1 MRFRPYLTVFLCWAV
16 AGIHAASRPQVG
28 DCWPDGTPI
37 SSWFTDTSRVD
48 VSTLGTRY
56 VLTECGVAADST
68 LLQTAAI
75 QAVIDRASASGG
87 GVIVVP
93 RGTFLSGALFFKQG
107 THLHIEAGGKLKGI
121 DAIKHYPLLKTRIE
135 GQTRDYFAALV
146 NADSVDHFTISGP
159 GTIDG
164 NGLRFWEEFWIRRRF
179 NPECTNLEALRPRL
193 VYLSHC
199 NDVQVQDVHLIN
211 SGFWTNHLYRCRRV
225 KYIGC
230 TIYAP
235 HEPAESK
242 APSSDA
248 LDIDVCTDVLVHGCR
263 ISVNDDA
270 VVIKGGKGTWADR
283 QPENGPTE
291 NVIVQQCHYGFVHG
305 CLTLGSESL
314 HDRNIILR
322 DCHVENASRVLW
334 LKMRPDTP
342 QHYEQLRVERITGS
356 CGSFLFVRPWTQ
368 FFQPSERA
376 DMPLSE
382 CHDITIRDI
391 QMRCRRFLDVGTSD
405 KYRLHHFT
413 FEDIDVEDERG
424 EFNTDVIEAAQV
436 RGVNVHKPQTASTA
450 KAGTRWWWMGSA
462 VDEENLRWSLEQYAA
477 KGIGTVEITPIYGV
491 QGNEERNVSFL
502 SQRWMDLLR
511 YCIEEG
517 NRLGVQ
523 VDMSCGTGWP
533 FGGPEVSQEEAAC
546 KLVVVDTVVNKKVA
560 ARLQLE
566 APPAERATAR
576 RILQRVFP
584 TADRSRRR
592 VIALFESRTRQRVK
606 RAAPGGEGWVI
617 DHFDSTA
624 VAHYLQRID
633 AAFAETG
640 TPWPAT
646 FFNDSYEV
654 YGADWT
660 PSLLEEFARRR
671 GYRLEDRLP
680 AFLDGDADVVSDY
693 RETLGELLLQNF
705 TEQWT
710 RWAHSHGVKVRNQAH
725 GSPANLIDVYAAVD
739 IPEIEGFGLTDFG
752 IKGLRKD
759 AGMTRKNDSDFSMLK
774 YASSAAHITGKPLTS
789 AETFTWLTEHFR
801 TSLSQ
806 MKPDLDLMFCAGV
819 NRMLFHGTC
828 FSPKDE
834 AWPGWQFYA
843 SVDMSPT
850 NSIWR
855 DAGYLMQY
863 IERCQQFLQWGQ
875 PDNDFLVYLPVRD
888 MWHQNTGQRLMQFDI
903 HSMATKA
910 ADFIRAILYIDSLGY
925 DSDYISERYLLTT
938 TFDGERL
945 RTAAGTPYRA
955 LIIPGNCLLSES
967 VKQHLQALEAQGAR
981 VIRDLSAA
989 ALQEAAR
996 PEAMKTELGLK
1007 MIRRVSPSGLSPSSR
1022 LPGSA
1027 SFPSGLASSPS
1038 GSASFP
1044 LGSVSFPSG
1053 KPTGT
1058 NYHYFIANLSPH
1070 DVDATVPLA
1079 VPFSS
1084 AIWINPMADAQ
1095 PQVAEVQDGRLRV
1108 RLRSGESRLLVTS
1121 PDSLFSR
1128 RWCSPDASFS
1138 QRCCSPDSLLSRR
1151 LCSPDSLL
1159 SSRLCSPDSLFSRRW
1174 CSPDSLFSRRWCPSV
1189 SPTGSP
1195 LPSDTLPLSRGWH
1208 LSFLDSTPTVVQT
1221 FDIDTLRT
1229 WEGLNAQTAELM
1241 GTGVYECTF
1250 TIIVDELT
1258 SKHVDKLADEISN
1271 SSTARINNLSTNT
1284 QLDLGDVR
1292 ESARVYINGTDIGC
1306 AWAVPYILDIPQGV
1320 LRTGDNHL
1328 RIEITNLPANRIAAL
1343 DRQGVPWR
1351 KFEDINVVDVNYRRT
1366 TYAAWAPVP
1375 SGLKGPVCLIS
1386 SPTLK
1391 KDNP

>member
-1 MRFRPYLTVFLCWAV
+1 MKFKLFFLAFLCSLV
-16 AGIHAASRPQVG
+16 GRAAE
-28 DCWPDGTPI
+28 CWPDGTPI
-37 SSWFTDTSRVD
+37 SNWFADTSRID
-48 VSTLGTRY
+48 ISTLGTRY
-56 VLTECGVAADST
+56 VLTDYGVTLDST
-68 LLQTAAI
+68 LIQTAAI
-75 QAVIDRASASGG
+75 QAVIDRASSAGG

-93 RGTFLSGALFFKQG
+93 RGTFLSGALFFKKG
-107 THLHIEAGGKLKGI
+107 THLHVEAGGKLKGI
-121 DAIKHYPLLKTRIE
+121 DDIRHYPLVKTRIE
-135 GQTRDYFAALV
+135 GQTLNYFAALV
-146 NADSVDHFTISGP
+146 NADSVDHYTISGS

-164 NGLRFWEEFWIRRRF
+164 NGRRFWEEFWIRRRF
-179 NPECTNLEALRPRL
+179 NPQCTNLEALRPRL
-193 VYLSHC
+193 VYISNS
-199 NDVQVQDVHLIN
+199 NDVQVQDVHLVN
-211 SGFWTNHLYRCRRV
+211 SGFWTNHLYRCHRV

-235 HEPAESK
+235 HEPADSK

-248 LDIDVCTDVLVHGCR
+248 LDIDVCSDVLVHDCH

-270 VVIKGGKGTWADR
+270 VVIKGGKGTWADQ

-291 NVIVQQCHYGFVHG
+291 RVIIQHCHYGFVHG

-314 HDRNIILR
+314 HDSNIILR
-322 DCHVENASRVLW
+322 DCQVDDASRVLW

-382 CHDITIRDI
+382 CNDITIKDI
-391 QMRCRRFLDVGTSD
+391 RMQCRRFLDIGASD
-405 KYRLHHFT
+405 KYRLRRFY

-424 EFNTDVIEAAQV
+424 VFDTQAIEDAQV
-436 RGVNVHKPQTASTA
+436 RDVNIRKRQATSTA

-462 VDEENLRWSLEQYAA
+462 VDEANLRWSLEQYAA

-491 QGNEERNVSFL
+491 KGNEENNVPFL

-517 NRLGVQ
+517 SRLGVQ

-533 FGGPEVSQEEAAC
+533 FGGPEVPLDEAAC
-546 KLVVVDTVVNKKVA
+546 KLVVVDTVVGKKEV
-560 ARLQLE
+560 ARLRLE
-566 APPAERATAR
+566 PPKAEKAFAKL
-576 RILQRVFP
+576 ILQRDYP
-584 TADRSRRR
+584 TSDARRRR

-624 VAHYLQRID
+624 VAHYLQRIA
-633 AAFAETG
+633 AAFAETS

-660 PSLLEEFARRR
+660 PTLLAEFARRR

-680 AFLDGDADVVSDY
+680 AFIDGDADVISDY
-693 RETLGELLLQNF
+693 RETLSELLLQNF
-705 TEQWT
+705 TLQWT
-710 RWAHSHGVKVRNQAH
+710 RWAHSHGAKVRNQAH

-739 IPEIEGFGLTDFG
+739 IPEIEGFGLTDFD

-759 AGMTRKNDSDFSMLK
+759 AGMTRRNDADFSMLK

-834 AWPGWQFYA
+834 VWPGWQFYA

-855 DAGYLMQY
+855 DAQYLMRY

-888 MWHQNTGQRLMQFDI
+888 MWHQNTRQRLMQFDI
-903 HSMATKA
+903 HSMANKA
-910 ADFIRAILYIDSLGY
+910 ADFIRAILYIDSLGF

-938 TFDGERL
+938 TFDGQSL

-955 LIIPGNCLLSES
+955 IIIPGDCQLSAS
-967 VKQHLQALEAQGAR
+967 LIQHLDNLEAQGASI
-981 VIRDLSAA
+981 IRHLSAK
-989 ALQEAAR
+989 ALNQAAR

-1007 MIRRVSPSGLSPSSR
+1007 LIRRCSPSVSTKGSS
-1022 LPGSA
+1022 
-1027 SFPSGLASSPS
+1027 
-1038 GSASFP
+1038 
-1044 LGSVSFPSG
+1044 
-1053 KPTGT
+1053 TI
-1058 NYHYFIANLSPH
+1058 YHYFITNLSPR
-1070 DVDATVPLA
+1070 DVDTFVSLA
-1079 VPFSS
+1079 VPFQS
-1084 AIWINPMADAQ
+1084 AAWMNPMSGTEAQ
-1095 PQVAEVQDGRLRV
+1095 AAEVRDKKLRV
-1108 RLRSGESRLLVTS
+1108 RLRSGESRLLVTDS
-1121 PDSLFSR
+1121 PLTPSR
-1128 RWCSPDASFS
+1128 PNGALD
-1138 QRCCSPDSLLSRR
+1138 
-1151 LCSPDSLL
+1151 
-1159 SSRLCSPDSLFSRRW
+1159 SSRILNSQFSAQ
-1174 CSPDSLFSRRWCPSV
+1174 SNGALDV
-1189 SPTGSP
+1189 SKTFQLTGSAKGD
-1195 LPSDTLPLSRGWH
+1195 SGWR
-1208 LSFLDSTPTVVQT
+1208 LSFIDSTPVVPET
-1221 FDIDTLRT
+1221 FFLDTLRT

-1250 TIIVDELT
+1250 QL
-1258 SKHVDKLADEISN
+1258 SN
-1271 SSTARINNLSTNT
+1271 AEQALQAWQI
-1284 QLDLGDVR
+1284 DLGDVR
-1292 ESARVYINGTDIGC
+1292 ESARVSINGEDIGC
-1306 AWAVPYILDIPQGV
+1306 AWAVPFVLDVPQGV
-1320 LRTGDNHL
+1320 LRDGENHL
-1328 RIEITNLPANRIAAL
+1328 RIEVTNLPANRIAAL
-1343 DRQGVPWR
+1343 DRQNVPWR
-1351 KFEDINVVDVNYRRT
+1351 KFEDINLVDINYRRT
-1366 TYAAWAPVP
+1366 TYANWSLMP
-1375 SGLKGPVCLIS
+1375 SGLIGPVRLI
-1386 SPTLK
+1386 PR
-1391 KDNP
+1391 